1 MTKELSKNEKIN
13 RLRNFLEKLDVIR
26 KKYEDIEAQKDLFNV
41 FSAMFNTSDEVN
53 LHSQFIYSL
62 LNFKTA
68 NEYYYLDTFL
78 RTIDSKFK
86 YSRDSL
92 EIHKELHDIDILLID
107 KTTKNAV
114 IVENKI
120 YASDSNHPDEGQL
133 EKYYRIVIE
142 DEKIPEDSI
151 EVFYLSLDGH
161 EPSSES
167 TSTSMKYTKLCEK
180 VQCISYPNE
189 IRNWLQSCMRFVYDK
204 PFQRETILQY
214 IKLIDDMTNNVD
226 IEEQIEIKKL
236 IGESKGNME
245 SAKLLIDNVNH
256 LHWHTIADFWNG
268 LADALEKHGYEVTQK
283 PTDENY
289 TEIVRGSNRKKN
301 NAALMIGI
309 KTVHPFIIRIEE
321 HNDELFNFGVEKDK
335 KTPKQYVQVFK
346 DIIAIDNSY
355 ESNEDWHI
363 WKYPLVKENEK
374 FDSWN
379 ISNDATFNL
388 IDDNYRQRITSK
400 IINDIDKFIK
410 DVENL
415 IAKDSAKN

>member
-1 MTKELSKNEKIN
+1 MMNDKIN

-41 FSAMFNTSDEVN
+41 FSAMFDTSDEVY

-62 LNFKTA
+62 LSFKTGK
-68 NEYYYLDTFL
+68 EYFYLNAFL
-78 RTIDSKFK
+78 RTIDSKFQ
-86 YSRDSL
+86 YNRDSL
-92 EIHKELHDIDILLID
+92 EIHKELHDIDVLLID
-107 KTTKNAV
+107 KTKKYAV

-120 YASDSNHPDEGQL
+120 YASDSNHTDEGQL

-142 DEKIPEDSI
+142 DEKIPEDNV

-167 TSTSMKYTKLCEK
+167 VYTSKKYPKLCEK

-189 IRNWLQSCMRFVYDK
+189 IRSWLQGCMQFVYDK

-226 IEEQIEIKKL
+226 IEERIEIKKL
-236 IGESKGNME
+236 IGESKSNLE

-268 LADALEKHGYEVTQK
+268 LVEALEKYGYEVTQK
-283 PTDENY
+283 PTDEDY
-289 TEIVRGSNRKKN
+289 TDIARGSNKKKN
-301 NAALMIGI
+301 NVSLVIGI
-309 KTVHPFIIRIEE
+309 KTEFPFVIRIEE
-321 HNDELFNFGVEKDK
+321 YNDEWFYYGVKTNK
-335 KTPKQYVQVFK
+335 KMPNQYVQAFGALV
-346 DIIAIDNSY
+346 ANDNSY
-355 ESNEDWHI
+355 ENNEDWVI
-363 WKYPLVKENEK
+363 WRYPSVNENER
-374 FDSWN
+374 FDSWDFYA
-379 ISNDATFNL
+379 DATFNL

-400 IINDIDKFIK
+400 VVDDINRFVKDIERL
-410 DVENL
+410 V
-415 IAKDSAKN
+415 AKDSTQS